1 MMKITVPTPQTRY
14 NAAQTI
20 VYWMP
25 FALFGETADLFVVG
39 GSDPWYCSSNLT
51 HGLMHW
57 NNPSK
62 LSVSAKPKKLVELI
76 KFQINDDID
85 IGSEEDPDAE
95 ESEESE
101 AEGGATILAKSNA
114 LKVGLPNAPINAS
127 SSLSMSMASSNS
139 PSMGSSSS
147 SSSSVLSFSGQPA
160 KVSPLAKNATT
171 TLAMPSKPME
181 DPKKKTSKQD
191 PKKNTETKKRQR
203 EVSDSDSED
212 DQDLEDEE
220 AEDVAKALNQANRQ
234 NKKEK
239 RAKRAA
245 DKKKVDKNALANPA
259 KPMESSGMSSTLKIL
274 MYIYMIY

>member
-25 FALFGETADLFVVG
+25 FALFGETADLYVVG
-39 GSDPWYCSSNLT
+39 ASDPWYCSSTMT
-51 HGLMHW
+51 HGLMNR

-62 LSVSAKPKKLVELI
+62 LSASAKPKKLVELI

-85 IGSEEDPDAE
+85 IGGDEDQDSED
-95 ESEESE
+95 SE
-101 AEGGATILAKSNA
+101 AELSEDVGTILSKTNA
-114 LKVGLPNAPINAS
+114 LKVGLTNAPIAS
-127 SSLSMSMASSNS
+127 SSSSMGSSSS

-147 SSSSVLSFSGQPA
+147 SSSSSSSTLSFSGQPA

-203 EVSDSDSED
+203 EVSDSDFDD

-220 AEDVAKALNQANRQ
+220 AEDVAKALNQVNRQ

-245 DKKKVDKNALANPA
+245 D
-259 KPMESSGMSSTLKIL
+259 
-274 MYIYMIY
+274 